1 MQTRRKFIRTG
12 GALLGSVV
20 MQDIIRAVL
29 PGMNGYD
36 YRRTASAAN
45 IVTIRMRSDQ
55 TGGDVWFDPIGIYI
69 EPGQMVRWVVAENVH
84 TTTAYHPRNDNH
96 SLRIPEDAV
105 PWSSGYL
112 VNPGNHF
119 DVTLTAPGVYD
130 YYCMPHEEAGMVGRV
145 IVGRPIGPGALP
157 FDYYKGRPG
166 TTGWLPV
173 PDAAQK
179 AFPSV
184 ERIMKEKIVRR

>member
-112 VNPGNHF
+112 VNPGN
-119 DVTLTAPGVYD
+119 
-130 YYCMPHEEAGMVGRV
+130 
-145 IVGRPIGPGALP
+145 
-157 FDYYKGRPG
+157 
-166 TTGWLPV
+166 
-173 PDAAQK
+173 
-179 AFPSV
+179 
-184 ERIMKEKIVRR
+184 